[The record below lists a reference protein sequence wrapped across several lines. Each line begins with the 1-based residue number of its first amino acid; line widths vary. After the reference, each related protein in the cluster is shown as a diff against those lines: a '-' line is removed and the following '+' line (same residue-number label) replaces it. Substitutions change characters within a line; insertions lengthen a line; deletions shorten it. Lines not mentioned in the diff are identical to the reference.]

1 MVPDS
6 DASSGSAHTAAAWV
20 RRLVIAAAIALGAW
34 LLVVAASR
42 SETSLDQGSTDPIVA
57 ERFPLPD
64 AQAPTQ
70 SQVGIT
76 LQPGYEGSLHINGV
90 EIPEEQVD
98 GALDPATADPEAIKQ
113 FGIRP
118 NNRNRIWFTPGS
130 SKVFTELPTGRM
142 LITVH
147 YHRDRQ
153 PGVEPGTVSWVVTVV

>member
-1 MVPDS
+1 MDS
-6 DASSGSAHTAAAWV
+6 DSEAPTGSAQTVAAWV
-20 RRLVIAAAIALGAW
+20 RRLLIAAAIALGAW
-34 LLVVAASR
+34 LLVVAADR
-42 SETSLDQGSTDPIVA
+42 SETSLDQGSSDPIVA

-90 EIPEEQVD
+90 EIPEDQID
-98 GALDPATADPEAIKQ
+98 GALDPATADPDAIKQ
-113 FGIRP
+113 HGIRP
-118 NNRNRIWFTPGS
+118 NNRNRIWFTPGRG
-130 SKVFTELPTGRM
+130 KVFGELPTGRM

-153 PGVEPGTVSWVVTVV
+153 PGVDPGTVSWVVTVV